1 MNSYFTTKN
10 QKIELSKKLNKG
22 GEGEVYEIINSAS
35 SLGFS
40 FNAHQIHQ
48 NTPLELKNFKTKI
61 KEKALQQ
68 SITHYAN
75 KSKNFN
81 KENLDFFS
89 AKLLKAPTQKTFSSP
104 KIKALEQ
111 ILHKIG
117 SSQTSTQTIELV
129 AKIFTFNDDNKTPQE
144 KEQKLQE
151 LEQKL
156 NFMLQNPIN
165 DTAIYYPLKLLYDG
179 QRRFKGYLMLKA
191 NGMMFKDVFAGN
203 KIKTAFPNITKRD
216 LIIIALNWLK
226 KIEILHAKNILVGDI
241 NPKNIMMNENYEVFL
256 IDTDSYQMGSFLC
269 KVGFGAF
276 VSKELLESGAKS
288 KNGKEHYTKTRDL
301 SDEYY
306 AIAVMIFYI
315 LMLGFSPY
323 SHKNEDKERENK
335 PEENTLKGY
344 FPYSVQKINGGYG
357 DKIPAI
363 KGKKFLEHC
372 WSHLHDDIK
381 LAFYE
386 SFNPQGRYYAPNN
399 RLSPKAW
406 INLLEIYQRDLNNLI
421 QKDSLAN
428 SVIPSRLRNY

>member
-10 QKIELSKKLNKG
+10 QKIELSKKLGGG

-40 FNAHQIHQ
+40 FNAHQTHQ
-48 NTPLELKNFKTKI
+48 NTPLELKNFKSKMKT
-61 KEKALQQ
+61 LQHAI
-68 SITHYAN
+68 SHYAS

-81 KENLDFFS
+81 KENLEFFS
-89 AKLLKAPTQKTFSSP
+89 AKLLKAPTKKSFSSP
-104 KIKALEQ
+104 KLKALEQ
-111 ILHKIG
+111 ILHKIEV
-117 SSQTSTQTIELV
+117 SQTSTQTIKLV
-129 AKIFTFNDDNKTPQE
+129 AKIFTNATKE
-144 KEQKLQE
+144 VEQKLT
-151 LEQKL
+151 
-156 NFMLQNPIN
+156 FMLQNPIN

-241 NPKNIMMNENYEVFL
+241 NPKNIMMNNNYEVFL

-386 SFNPQGRYYAPNN
+386 SFNPQGRYYTPNN
-399 RLSPKAW
+399 RLNPKAW
-406 INLLEIYQRDLNNLI
+406 INLLEIYQRDLNVLI